1 MAREIVLSN
10 GELFVGLNNYGEV
23 HDFYF
28 PYVGQE
34 NHAAAKELRHHIGV
48 FVDGRLSWLDD
59 GSWEIRCRYHQ
70 DSMIGHV
77 TAHQRDLQVSLEF
90 DDCVDV
96 SQAAFLRN
104 IHVINHANTHRNI
117 RLFLHQAFVIGN
129 SLDGD
134 TAQYI
139 PEEQAIL
146 HYKGHRAFVCAGR
159 TSDGQPQGQF
169 SIGLHGIEGHD
180 GTFRDAEDGEL
191 SGNSVEHGRVDSIL
205 RFSLDIDKHNSKRIL
220 YWVAAGT
227 SQREAFK
234 IHQRI
239 LKNGLMHYQSR
250 TADHWRNWLQ
260 PALNICQKLDKDHRQ
275 EFLTSLL
282 VIKAHQ
288 DKRGSV
294 IASGDTTMLN
304 YARDAY
310 AYCWPRD
317 GAYALWPLLRLGY
330 RDELIHFF
338 NFIRRSLDSDK
349 GYLMHKYQPDGSLGS
364 SWHSYLHDDQVG
376 APIQEDETALI
387 VFLFGRFIDKY
398 DDKKLLVEFYPTM
411 IKPMTDFMAGYID
424 EASNLPRP
432 SYNLWEEIYQVN
444 TYTTALTAAA
454 LGEAADL
461 ADQLDKAEDALRY
474 RTVSDN
480 IRAAVDKLWN
490 ADTNYFNRGLWLK
503 DNQLKA
509 DPLIDVA
516 SFYGVYMFG
525 LMEADDHRLKTAFE
539 TLKSRL
545 LVDGVAAPRY
555 ENDAYNRQNDSGGG
569 NPWPVTTLWLTQYAI
584 ETGDNEF
591 TEAAINWVFDRLS
604 YSGMLSEQYLSE
616 SMTPTSVGPLVWSHA
631 ELVSTLL
638 DLVGKTET
646 EV

>member
-1 MAREIVLSN
+1 MARELVLSN
-10 GELFVGLNNYGEV
+10 GELFVGLNSFGEV

-34 NHAAAKELRHHIGV
+34 NHAAAKALRHHVGV

-59 GSWEIRCRYHQ
+59 GNWQVKCRYHQ
-70 DSMIGHV
+70 DSMVGHV
-77 TAHQRDLQVSLEF
+77 TAHHGDLQVSLEF
-90 DDCVDV
+90 DDCVDT

-104 IHVINHANTHRNI
+104 VHVINHANQSRNI
-117 RLFLHQAFVIGN
+117 RLFMHQAFVISN

-139 PEEQAIL
+139 PDEQAVL

-159 TSDGQPQGQF
+159 TVDGLAQDQF

-205 RFSLDIDKHNSKRIL
+205 RFNLDIDKHNSKRVL

-239 LKNGLMHYQSR
+239 LKNGLMHYQTR
-250 TADHWRNWLQ
+250 TADHWHNWLE
-260 PALNICQKLDKDHRQ
+260 PAMSMCHHLDKAYRQ

-288 DKRGSV
+288 DKRGAV

-317 GAYALWPLLRLGY
+317 GAYALWPLLRIGY
-330 RDELIHFF
+330 KDELIHYF

-349 GYLMHKYQPDGSLGS
+349 GYLMHKYLPDGSLGS
-364 SWHSYLHDDQVG
+364 SWHSYLHDGQ
-376 APIQEDETALI
+376 AAPPIQEDETALT
-387 VFLFGRFIDKY
+387 VFLFGRFIDKFG
-398 DDKKLLVEFYPTM
+398 DEKLLREFYPTM
-411 IKPMTDFMAGYID
+411 IKPMADFMAGYLD
-424 EASNLPRP
+424 ESGLPKP
-432 SYNLWEEIYQVN
+432 SYNLWEEIYQIN
-444 TYTTALTAAA
+444 TYTVAVTAAA
-454 LGEAADL
+454 LAEAAEL
-461 ADQLDKAEDALRY
+461 ADKLNLAEDALRY
-474 RTVSDN
+474 KTVADDMRSQSD
-480 IRAAVDKLWN
+480 RLWN
-490 ADTNYFNRGLWLK
+490 QDSQYFNRGLNRQDDRLE
-503 DNQLKA
+503 A
-509 DPLIDVA
+509 DATIDVA
-516 SFYGVYMFG
+516 SFYGAYMFG
-525 LMEADDHRLKTAFE
+525 LLDNDDDRLAQAF
-539 TLKSRL
+539 TTVKLRL
-545 LVDGVAAPRY
+545 LEDGVAAPRY
-555 ENDAYNRQNDSGGG
+555 EGDAYNRQDGHGS
-569 NPWPVTTLWLTQYAI
+569 NPWVLTSLWLAQYALEI
-584 ETGDNEF
+584 GDSQF
-591 TEAAINWVFDRLS
+591 AHSVINWVFERLS
-604 YSGMLSEQYLSE
+604 PSGILAEQYLQADLS
-616 SMTPTSVGPLVWSHA
+616 PVSVAPLVWSHA

-638 DLVGKTET
+638 DLVSQTET
-646 EV
+646 QA

>member
-10 GELFVGLNNYGEV
+10 GELFVGLNNFGEV

-34 NHAAAKELRHHIGV
+34 NHAAAKALRHHVGV
-48 FVDGRLSWLDD
+48 FVDGTLSWLDD
-59 GSWEIRCRYHQ
+59 GSWEIKSRYHQ
-70 DSMIGHV
+70 DSMISHI
-77 TAHQRDLQVSLEF
+77 TAHQRDKQVSLEF

-104 IHVINHANTHRNI
+104 IHVINHASNARNI
-117 RLFLHQAFVIGN
+117 RLFLHQAFVISN

-139 PEEQAIL
+139 PDQQAVL

-159 TSDGQPQGQF
+159 TGDGQPQDQF

-205 RFSLDIDKHNSKRIL
+205 RFSLDIDKHNSKRVL

-234 IHQRI
+234 IHQR
-239 LKNGLMHYQSR
+239 LDKNGLMPYQSR
-250 TADHWRNWLQ
+250 TADHWRRWLE
-260 PALNICQKLDKDHRQ
+260 PAINLCGKLDKQYRQ

-282 VIKAHQ
+282 IIKAHQ
-288 DKRGSV
+288 DKRGAV

-330 RDELIHFF
+330 KDELIHYF
-338 NFIRRSLDSDK
+338 NFIRRSLDSEK
-349 GYLMHKYQPDGSLGS
+349 GYLLHKYQPDGSLGS
-364 SWHSYLHDDQVG
+364 SWHSYLHDGQTG
-376 APIQEDETALI
+376 PPIQEDETALT
-387 VFLFGRFIDKY
+387 VFLFGRFVDKFG
-398 DDKKLLVEFYPTM
+398 DDANGKLLAEYYPTM
-411 IKPMTDFMAGYID
+411 IKPMSDFMVGYID
-424 EASNLPRP
+424 DDSGLPKP

-444 TYTTALTAAA
+444 TYTTALTGAA
-454 LGEAADL
+454 LTEAAEL
-461 ADQLDKAEDALRY
+461 ADKMDKAEDALRY
-474 RTVSDN
+474 RTAADN
-480 IRAAVDKLWN
+480 IKSSADKLWN
-490 ADTNYFNRGLWLK
+490 DQTGYFNRGLWSK
-503 DNQLKA
+503 DGQLEP
-509 DPLIDVA
+509 DPTIDTS

-525 LMEADDHRLKTAFE
+525 LFDGDDERLDKAFA

-545 LVDGVAAPRY
+545 LIDQVVAAPRY
-555 ENDAYNRQNDSGGG
+555 ENDAYNREDDSNG
-569 NPWPVTTLWLTQYAI
+569 NPWPVTTLWLAQYAI
-584 ETGDNEF
+584 ETGDKDYA
-591 TEAAINWVFDRLS
+591 EAAIAWVFDRLS
-604 YSGMLSEQYLSE
+604 PSG
-616 SMTPTSVGPLVWSHA
+616 
-631 ELVSTLL
+631 
-638 DLVGKTET
+638 
-646 EV
+646 